1 MMYFALYSKA
11 LHNLRTEAF
20 IKEAKL
26 GE

>member
-20 IKEAKL
+20 IREAKL